1 MNNEHLEEYLFPYWK
16 GNYVFR
22 ESVLFCQDQ
31 NGKPLPAKLLYP
43 PCEILSVMSATAE
56 TEYAEHTDYRF
67 QNGSLEWIPSSRIPC
82 QTYEKLYPSGPLEDH
97 SFSRTG
103 GGYIYF
109 SEGDVFHKIQTL
121 VTYKHTSSWSGPI
134 PENKSHLLPRFTKL
148 LSSRQAPRMLVMGD
162 SITEGANSSGPIGA
176 PPYLGSWWQMSAAFL
191 EKRFGVTIP
200 MANVSMGG
208 QISSWGAAQAEMAA
222 KRYHPDCVIIAF
234 GMNDGTHKV
243 PPLEFKK
250 NISNMIKTFR
260 AHNEETEFL
269 LVGSILP
276 NPEAADFTG
285 YQRENRDMLLELE
298 GNKIAAADV
307 TRMHEAF
314 LEHKAYRDMT
324 GNNVNHLNDFTAR
337 LQAQVV
343 LTTLGGLS

>member
-1 MNNEHLEEYLFPYWK
+1 MNNEYLQEYMLPYWK

-31 NGKPLPAKLLYP
+31 NKRPLPAKLLYP
-43 PCEILSVMSATAE
+43 PAKILSVMSATTE
-56 TEYAEHTDYRF
+56 TEYAENTDYRF
-67 QNGSLEWIPSSRIPC
+67 RNGSLEWIPSSRIPC
-82 QTYEKLYPSGPLEDH
+82 QTYENLYPSQPVKDH

-109 SEGDVFHKIQTL
+109 SEGDVFHRMQTL
-121 VTYKHTSSWSGPI
+121 VTYNHTSSWTGPI
-134 PENKSHLLPRFTKL
+134 PENKSHLLPRLTSL
-148 LSSRQAPRMLVMGD
+148 LQSGQAPRMLVMGD
-162 SITEGANSSGPIGA
+162 SITQGANSSGPIGA
-176 PPYLGSWWQMSAAFL
+176 APYLGSWWQMSADFL
-191 EKRFGVTIP
+191 EEKFRITIP
-200 MANVSMGG
+200 LANVSMGG
-208 QISSWGAAQAEMAA
+208 QISSWGALQAPKAA
-222 KRYHPDCVIIAF
+222 ELYHPDFVIIAF

-250 NISNMIKTFR
+250 NISDMIKTFR
-260 AHNEETEFL
+260 THNKETEFL
-269 LVGSILP
+269 LTGSILP
-276 NPEAADFTG
+276 NPEAVDFIG

-298 GNKIAAADV
+298 EEKIAAADV

-314 LEHKAYRDMT
+314 LKHKAYRDIT

-343 LTTLGGLS
+343 LATLGVLL